1 MTIKSVPVKTLSPTN
16 TIATSGSIEASI
28 DMDDIGQ
35 EATKYES
42 KNAADGNGGA
52 YSTDVDSTDVEK
64 GIASDSP
71 PQEATVVS
79 KPQRIATRL
88 FSTIFN
94 RKKASSDTKDTKED
108 AIYRDFKFGIASNFF
123 FLFGAVLYLVGSVW
137 SHQFAVFAATLDP
150 SSLEADDDY
159 TWSVIK
165 NETNF
170 EDDYV
175 FSVPLYNRPADQDAE
190 YWVSLSQMI
199 FFCAALSLLI
209 SGVIDFIHYY
219 YDNRTESEQEKTVWS
234 WCCNDNVIRAFSFLK
249 PLEWAAVFLI
259 LGGLFGVISA
269 MLFQNAVASASCN
282 SVSIHFYLLE
292 ASIVLGGKRINEED
306 LSNTKLLCASYLLR
320 SGSLLFFV
328 GTSIDVTLSYIYLF
342 PQFTYS
348 IPLSIWELFAQT
360 LWMLCALLYITAE
373 ILIHHVH
380 RKK

>member
-1 MTIKSVPVKTLSPTN
+1 MTIKSVPVKKLSPTN
-16 TIATSGSIEASI
+16 TIATLGSIEASI

-42 KNAADGNGGA
+42 KNTADGNGGA
-52 YSTDVDSTDVEK
+52 YSVDVEK
-64 GIASDSP
+64 GIASNSP

-79 KPQRIATRL
+79 KPQRMATRL
-88 FSTIFN
+88 FSTTFN

-108 AIYRDFKFGIASNFF
+108 AMYRDFKFDIASNIL
-123 FLFGAVLYLVGSVW
+123 FLLGAVLYLVASVW
-137 SHQFAVFAATLDP
+137 DYQFAVFAATVDP
-150 SSLEADDDY
+150 SMLEADDDY
-159 TWSVIK
+159 TWNLIK

-175 FSVPLYNRPADQDAE
+175 FSVPLYNRPADQPAE

-199 FFCAALSLLI
+199 LFCAALSMLI
-209 SGVIDFIHYY
+209 SGVIDFIHYH
-219 YDNRTESEQEKTVWS
+219 YDYNLTESEQEKTVWS

-269 MLFQNAVASASCN
+269 MLSQNAVASYSCN
-282 SVSIHFYLLE
+282 FVSIHFYLLE

-306 LSNTKLLCASYLLR
+306 LSNTKLLCASYLPR

-328 GTSIDVTLSYIYLF
+328 GTLIDVTLSYIYLF

-348 IPLSIWELFAQT
+348 IPLSIWEMFAQT
-360 LWMLCALLYITAE
+360 LWVLCALLYITAT
-373 ILIHHVH
+373 IFIYHIH